1 MFKKYV
7 FYAAWFPLELQK
19 EKLRMLGKLVR
30 TKIKYA
36 FWNFLYFLELK
47 KAGSTMK

>member
-7 FYAAWFPLELQK
+7 FYAAWFPLEHEK
-19 EKLRMLGKLVR
+19 EELRMLGKLVW

-36 FWNFLYFLELK
+36 FWNFLYFFGIK

>member
-7 FYAAWFPLELQK
+7 FYAAWFPLEHEK
-19 EKLRMLGKLVR
+19 EKLRMLGKLVW
-30 TKIKYA
+30 TKINYA
-36 FWNFLYFLELK
+36 FWNFFYFLELK